1 MSDDAYI
8 TLRTVDNL
16 VNGYGPRWNV
26 AERVQAFT
34 HPLWMFVMAGPYAI
48 TREAFL
54 TPLAVSIAFA
64 AVAIWTCLRQ
74 CRAAATILVVASVL
88 IFSKAFVE
96 YSTSG
101 LENPL
106 AFLLLALFVARE
118 GAPPSARKAHW
129 LWALAGLVMLTRLDL
144 GLMVLPALLWH
155 TRQVPWSV
163 TVRAASAGMAPLVAW
178 EVFSVVYYG
187 FPFPNTAY
195 AKLQN
200 GIPAGELAAQGL
212 LYLLDTVQRD
222 PVSMIGVAGGTV
234 AALAADPR
242 GNGAMA
248 AGIMAYLVYVIRIGG
263 DFMTGRFVAAPLLV
277 ASCLLGRSA
286 IRIPTLAA
294 TAVAAAVC
302 ALGIYATA
310 RPPILTGRHTF
321 DVQPRDIYGV
331 GGIDDERAFYSRY
344 TGLLRY
350 TRALPLP
357 HNVDVQAG
365 KDARGKPQIRVSQSI
380 GFFGFFAGPALH
392 VVDPLALT
400 DPLLAR
406 LPPTPTKQWRIGHFE
421 RPIPAG
427 YVATLESGR
436 NVIEDPSIA
445 RFYDDLALITRG
457 PLWSRARWRA
467 IIAANVRNGGR

>member
-1 MSDDAYI
+1 
-8 TLRTVDNL
+8 
-16 VNGYGPRWNV
+16 
-26 AERVQAFT
+26 
-34 HPLWMFVMAGPYAI
+34 
-48 TREAFL
+48 
-54 TPLAVSIAFA
+54 
-64 AVAIWTCLRQ
+64 
-74 CRAAATILVVASVL
+74 
-88 IFSKAFVE
+88 
-96 YSTSG
+96 
-101 LENPL
+101 
-106 AFLLLALFVARE
+106 
-118 GAPPSARKAHW
+118 
-129 LWALAGLVMLTRLDL
+129 
-144 GLMVLPALLWH
+144 
-155 TRQVPWSV
+155 
-163 TVRAASAGMAPLVAW
+163 MAPLVAW